1 MRVCSEPGCPT
12 LIPKSEGARCKAHR
26 SAHEKRR
33 GTRQARGYDATHDRL
48 RAQWEPK
55 VATGTVKCARCHK
68 PILPGR
74 AWHLD
79 HTDDRTTYLGP
90 SHQHCNTS
98 AGGHA
103 SHPN

>member
-1 MRVCSEPGCPT
+1 M
-12 LIPKSEGARCKAHR
+12 RCKTHR

-33 GTRQARGYDATHDRL
+33 GTRQQRGYDATHDRT
-48 RAQWEPK
+48 RTQWEPR
-55 VATGTVKCARCHK
+55 VATGTVNCARCHN
-68 PILPGR
+68 PITPGQ

-98 AGGHA
+98 AGGTKAH
-103 SHPN
+103 SR